1 VPVDSFQVTA
11 QEPGGGDAG
20 FPVEAGA
27 PVLPQERRTY
37 AQSRS
42 LLGAVPGTYTARPAA
57 YRDGQPVEIRP
68 AGGVQVAV
76 PFTVAPCAFVL
87 GFQRLRELVPPFA
100 GQPAIGACL
109 ENEQHGPAG
118 GEASQRTT
126 AWHGLGGLLVWRK
139 LDNWTGYTDGHR
151 TWINGPHGLELRL
164 NSERFCWESDATPGT
179 CLPSGGRPS
188 GG

>member
-1 VPVDSFQVTA
+1 MEISP
-11 QEPGGGDAG
+11 
-20 FPVEAGA
+20 AGA
-27 PVLPQERRTY
+27 C
-37 AQSRS
+37 
-42 LLGAVPGTYTARPAA
+42 
-57 YRDGQPVEIRP
+57 
-68 AGGVQVAV
+68 QVAV

-151 TWINGPHGLELRL
+151 TWANGPYGLELRL
-164 NSERFCWESDATPGT
+164 NTERFCWEFDATPGA
-179 CLPSGGRPS
+179 CLPSGGRLS
-188 GG
+188 GA